1 MLGIKEGTILGALG
15 LWEILG
21 VKEGT
26 KVGLWEILGIKEGI
40 TLGF

>member
-15 LWEILG
+15 LWELG